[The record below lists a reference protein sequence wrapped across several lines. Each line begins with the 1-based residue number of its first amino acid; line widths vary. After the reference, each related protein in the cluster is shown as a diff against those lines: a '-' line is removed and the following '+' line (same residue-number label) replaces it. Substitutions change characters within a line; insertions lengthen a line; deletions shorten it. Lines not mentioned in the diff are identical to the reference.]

1 MEKDVLNYLFENK
14 ILIIFLFWFLFVL
27 FGLLFLTSERQSE
40 GEGDSLEDFSNPER
54 IKQVLFEEKL
64 EDENF
69 KLKMF
74 KSYLQKRSEE
84 I

>member
-27 FGLLFLTSERQSE
+27 FGLLFLTSERQPE

-74 KSYLQKRSEE
+74 KSYLKKRIEE